1 MTTFT
6 PERLIQ
12 VDGRVWLIRAV
23 RNQASCWGQAR
34 TPTDAGW
41 IEVDLARVDPD
52 DTAYDLPD
60 VQLLDVVARAAP
72 TAIRTAMRRRAI
84 GHPVQMSVGL

>member
-1 MTTFT
+1 MTVFT

-23 RNQASCWGQAR
+23 RNEASCWGQAR
-34 TPTDAGW
+34 AATDNGW
-41 IEVDLARVDPD
+41 LEVDLSRVDPD

-60 VQLLDVVARAAP
+60 GQLLDVVARAAP
-72 TAIRTAMRRRAI
+72 TAIRTARRRQALGLTTWSSI
-84 GHPVQMSVGL
+84 GL

>member
-1 MTTFT
+1 MTVFT

-34 TPTDAGW
+34 AATDAGW
-41 IEVDLARVDPD
+41 IEVDLSRVDPD

-60 VQLLDVVARAAP
+60 AQLLDVVATAAP
-72 TAIRTAMRRRAI
+72 TTIRTALRRRAI
-84 GHPVQMSVGL
+84 GQTVPVSVGL